1 MMVDKT
7 CPNCGSPVPAFN
19 DHCFTCGYDY
29 PPAERDRPH
38 DAAPSR
44 DNARPGVV
52 TAAVAVALLLGV
64 GNTIGGLG
72 HIQGVV
78 ATATRRGYPY
88 DFRYAG
94 LLIVGIAIAYSGVL
108 CLWAVRGLARGERPA
123 WDRALSGTIL
133 LLLVG
138 VPLIP
143 VEGPGQDNGV
153 LQAAVPGTVSL
164 IVLLAA
170 RPRLGTFT
178 PSASDDE
185 PQLMPIP
192 EWDPEVRICP
202 WCAKQ
207 VAADRKARCNHC
219 GELFATR
226 SSQPR

>member
-1 MMVDKT
+1 MATTPD
-7 CPNCGSPVPAFN
+7 P
-19 DHCFTCGYDY
+19 
-29 PPAERDRPH
+29 PH
-38 DAAPSR
+38 DGAPSR

-52 TAAVAVALLLGV
+52 TAAVAVSLWIGL

-78 ATATRRGYPY
+78 ETATRRGYPY

-94 LLIVGIAIAYSGVL
+94 LLIVGITIAYSGVL

-133 LLLVG
+133 LLLVA

-143 VEGPGQDNGV
+143 VEPDNAV

-178 PSASDDE
+178 PSASGNE
-185 PQLMPIP
+185 PQLVPFRG
-192 EWDPEVRICP
+192 WDPEVRICP
-202 WCAKQ
+202 WCGKK
-207 VAADRKARCNHC
+207 VAADRKSRCNHC
-219 GELFATR
+219 GELLATR
-226 SSQPR
+226 SSQRQ